1 MAFESSRIELKLA
14 PDPRLA
20 AAVGGAVSHVGE
32 RLGLDPGAQSEFAEA
47 AEQACREALS
57 ALAGEKIILDV
68 IVADFPDRIEVTV
81 SRPGAAPAARRNTS
95 AAAGARSMPAEKPRR
110 TARRKGVDRIR
121 YEDRSGASR
130 LTLIK
135 FLAKK
140 PEEL

>member
-1 MAFESSRIELKLA
+1 MAAELSRIGLKLE

-20 AAVGGAVSHVGE
+20 AAVGGAVSHVAE
-32 RLGLDPGAQSEFAEA
+32 RLGLDPRAQSEFAAA

-57 ALAGEKIILDV
+57 ALAGEKTILEV

-81 SRPGAAPAARRNTS
+81 SRPGAAPAARRKTS
-95 AAAGARSMPAEKPRR
+95 AAAGAKSLPAEKPRS
-110 TARRKGVDRIR
+110 TAHRKGVDRIR
-121 YEDRSGASR
+121 YEARGGASR

-140 PEEL
+140 SKEL